1 MAERVGF
8 AATGRAT
15 EFSSDWQG
23 FRMGIQ
29 HSSTPLGAGQSYYF
43 DAFCLRKRTNWELA
57 GVVACADRVGA
68 IMILY

>member
-1 MAERVGF
+1 
-8 AATGRAT
+8 
-15 EFSSDWQG
+15 
-23 FRMGIQ
+23 MGIQ